1 MGNISC
7 CSFISYF
14 SCYTAVKLGK
24 IKMIVGSTKENL
36 SLEKRVSLTPETA
49 KNIIGLGLQVILE
62 KNYATHLG
70 ILDQEYENSGVKI
83 KNTSNEVI
91 SSCNLLVKVN
101 CPSQEDISSLK
112 EKTIIVGMMNPSKN
126 KNELI
131 EINKKKVDIFSLET
145 LPRITRAQ
153 SMDVLSSQSN
163 LAGYRAV
170 VDCVAE
176 FEKAVPMMMTAAG
189 TVPAAKVLVIGA
201 GVAGLQAIATAKR
214 LGAIVSATDVRAASK
229 EQVESLGGR
238 FLTVDQSDDM
248 ETAGGYAKE
257 ATAEYKKKQ
266 ADMMRDALKKNDIV
280 ICTALIP
287 GKPAPR
293 ILSEEL
299 VKLMKP
305 GSIIYDL
312 AAEHGGNSAF
322 SEPGNIN
329 VIEGIKII
337 GVKSL
342 MNRLPLTASSL
353 YAKNLFSFIRNLY
366 SREKKVFNINLED
379 EIINKTLFKN

>member
-1 MGNISC
+1 
-7 CSFISYF
+7 
-14 SCYTAVKLGK
+14 
-24 IKMIVGSTKENL
+24 MIIGSIKENIT
-36 SLEKRVSLTPETA
+36 LEKRVSITPESA
-49 KNIIGLGLQVILE
+49 KSIIELGLKVCIE
-62 KNYATHLG
+62 KNYANHLG
-70 ILDQEYENSGVKI
+70 IDDKDYKTIGAEVKESS
-83 KNTSNEVI
+83 NDVLTS
-91 SSCNLLVKVN
+91 SNLITKVN
-101 CPSQEDISSLK
+101 CPSEDEISALR
-112 EKTIIVGMMNPSKN
+112 ENTIIIGMLNPSKN
-126 KNELI
+126 KNQI
-131 EINKKKVDIFSLET
+131 DKIINKKIKLFSLEL

-229 EQVESLGGR
+229 EQVESLGGK
-238 FLTVDQSDDM
+238 FLMVEQNEDM
-248 ETAGGYAKE
+248 ETSGGYAKE
-257 ATAEYKKKQ
+257 TSNEYKKKQ
-266 ADMMRDALKKNDIV
+266 AEMMKEALKKNDIV

-293 ILSEEL
+293 ILTEDL

-305 GSIIYDL
+305 GSIVYDL
-312 AAEHGGNSAF
+312 AAEQGGNSAF
-322 SEPGNIN
+322 SEAGKIN
-329 VIEGIKII
+329 SINGIKII
-337 GVKSL
+337 GVKNL
-342 MNRLPLTASSL
+342 MNSLPLTASSL

-366 SREKKVFNINLED
+366 SREKRF
-379 EIINKTLFKN
+379 

>member
-1 MGNISC
+1 
-7 CSFISYF
+7 
-14 SCYTAVKLGK
+14 
-24 IKMIVGSTKENL
+24 MIVGSIKEDL
-36 SLEKRVSLTPETA
+36 ASEKRVSLTPETA
-49 KNIIGLGLQVILE
+49 KNIMGLGLKVCIE

-70 ILDQEYENSGVKI
+70 IEDNEYKKTGVEIKDSASEVLNS
-83 KNTSNEVI
+83 SNLI
-91 SSCNLLVKVN
+91 IKVN
-101 CPSQEDISSLK
+101 CPSEKEISLLK
-112 EKTIIVGMMNPSKN
+112 EKTILIGMLNPSKN
-126 KNELI
+126 KDQI
-131 EINKKKVDIFSLET
+131 DKIIKKEIKTFSLEL

-170 VDCVAE
+170 VDCIAE

-229 EQVESLGGR
+229 EQVESLGGK
-238 FLTVDQSDDM
+238 FLTVDQAEDM

-257 ATAEYKKKQ
+257 ATDDYKQKQ
-266 ADMMRDALKKNDIV
+266 AEMMKEALKKNDIV

-293 ILSEEL
+293 ILTEDL

-305 GSIIYDL
+305 GSIVYDL
-312 AAEHGGNSAF
+312 AAEQGGNSAY
-322 SEPGNIN
+322 SESGKIN
-329 VIEGIKII
+329 TVQGIKII
-337 GVKSL
+337 GVKNL
-342 MNRLPLTASSL
+342 MNSLPLTASSL

-366 SREKKVFNINLED
+366 SREKKDFNINLED
-379 EIINKTLFKN
+379 EIIIKSLIEKV

>member
-1 MGNISC
+1 MFNKISIIGCGLIGSSILRAVEEKKLASKISAYDKSSKVTDYLKKNFSVETCNNISDVVKD
-7 CSFISYF
+7 SDLVIIASPLSSYKEILL
-14 SCYTAVKLGK
+14 SIQSNL
-24 IKMIVGSTKENL
+24 KENTIL
-36 SLEKRVSLTPETA
+36 
-49 KNIIGLGLQVILE
+49 IGML
-62 KNYATHLG
+62 
-70 ILDQEYENSGVKI
+70 
-83 KNTSNEVI
+83 
-91 SSCNLLVKVN
+91 
-101 CPSQEDISSLK
+101 
-112 EKTIIVGMMNPSKN
+112 NPSKN
-126 KNELI
+126 KNQI
-131 EINKKKVDIFSLET
+131 DKIINKKIKPFSLEL

-229 EQVESLGGR
+229 EQVESLGGK
-238 FLTVDQSDDM
+238 FLTVEQNEDM

-257 ATAEYKKKQ
+257 ASDEYKKKQ
-266 ADMMRDALKKNDIV
+266 AEMMKEALKKNDIV

-293 ILSEEL
+293 ILTEDL

-305 GSIIYDL
+305 GSIVYDL
-312 AAEHGGNSAF
+312 AAEQGGNSAF
-322 SEPGNIN
+322 SEAGKIN
-329 VIEGIKII
+329 SVDGIKII

-342 MNRLPLTASSL
+342 MNSLPLTASSL

-366 SREKKVFNINLED
+366 SKEKKDFNINLED
-379 EIINKTLFKN
+379 EIIEKSLIKRV

>member
-1 MGNISC
+1 
-7 CSFISYF
+7 
-14 SCYTAVKLGK
+14 
-24 IKMIVGSTKENL
+24 MIVGSIKEDL
-36 SLEKRVSLTPETA
+36 SSEKRVSLTPETA
-49 KNIIGLGLQVILE
+49 KNIIGLGLKVCVE
-62 KNYATHLG
+62 KEYAIHLG
-70 ILDQEYENSGVKI
+70 IKDNEYEKVGVEI
-83 KNTSNEVI
+83 KSSAGEVLTS
-91 SSCNLLVKVN
+91 SNLIIKVN
-101 CPSQEDISSLK
+101 CPSESEISILK
-112 EKTIIVGMMNPSKN
+112 ENSILIGMLNPSKN
-126 KNELI
+126 KNQI
-131 EINKKKVDIFSLET
+131 SKIINKKIKPFSLEL

-170 VDCVAE
+170 VECVAE

-229 EQVESLGGR
+229 EQVESLGGK
-238 FLTVDQSDDM
+238 FLSVEQTEDM

-257 ATAEYKKKQ
+257 ASDEYKNKQ
-266 ADMMRDALKKNDIV
+266 AEMMRDALKKNDVV

-299 VKLMKP
+299 VRLMKP
-305 GSIIYDL
+305 GSIIFDL
-312 AAEHGGNSAF
+312 AAEQGGNSAF
-322 SEPGNIN
+322 SQPGKTNI
-329 VIEGIKII
+329 VDGIKII

-342 MNRLPLTASSL
+342 MNNLPLTASSL

-366 SREKKVFNINLED
+366 SKDKKDFNINLED
-379 EIINKTLFKN
+379 EIIEKSLIKEI

>member
-1 MGNISC
+1 
-7 CSFISYF
+7 
-14 SCYTAVKLGK
+14 
-24 IKMIVGSTKENL
+24 MIVGSIKEDL
-36 SLEKRVSLTPETA
+36 ALEKRVSLTPETA
-49 KNIIGLGLQVILE
+49 KNIIGLGLKVCVE
-62 KNYATHLG
+62 KEYAIHLG
-70 ILDQEYENSGVKI
+70 IKDNEYEKVGVEI
-83 KNTSNEVI
+83 KSSPSEVSI
-91 SSCNLLVKVN
+91 SSNLIIKVN
-101 CPSQEDISSLK
+101 CPSESEISILK
-112 EKTIIVGMMNPSKN
+112 ENSILIGMLNPSKN
-126 KNELI
+126 KNQI
-131 EINKKKVDIFSLET
+131 SKIINKKIKPFSLEL

-170 VDCVAE
+170 VECVAE

-229 EQVESLGGR
+229 EQVESLGGK
-238 FLTVDQSDDM
+238 FLSVEQTEDM

-257 ATAEYKKKQ
+257 ASDEYKNKQ
-266 ADMMRDALKKNDIV
+266 AEMMRDALKKNDVV

-293 ILSEEL
+293 ILTEEL
-299 VKLMKP
+299 VRLMKP
-305 GSIIYDL
+305 GSIIFDL
-312 AAEHGGNSAF
+312 AAEQGGNSAF
-322 SEPGNIN
+322 SQPGKTNI
-329 VIEGIKII
+329 VDGIKII

-342 MNRLPLTASSL
+342 MNNLPLTASSL

-366 SREKKVFNINLED
+366 SKDKKDFNINLED
-379 EIINKTLFKN
+379 EIIEKSLIKEI

>member
-1 MGNISC
+1 
-7 CSFISYF
+7 
-14 SCYTAVKLGK
+14 
-24 IKMIVGSTKENL
+24 MIVGSTKEDL
-36 SLEKRVSLTPETA
+36 KLEKRVSLTPETA
-49 KNIIGLGLQVILE
+49 KNIMGLGLKVCIE
-62 KNYATHLG
+62 KDYASHLG
-70 ILDQEYENSGVKI
+70 IQDNEYKKIGVEI
-83 KNTSNEVI
+83 KASSSEVI
-91 SSCNLLVKVN
+91 SSSKVIVKVN
-101 CPSQEDISSLK
+101 CPSEDEISILK
-112 EKTIIVGMMNPSKN
+112 ENMILIGMFNPSKN
-126 KNELI
+126 KDQI
-131 EINKKKVDIFSLET
+131 DKIINKRTEIFSLEL

-189 TVPAAKVLVIGA
+189 TVPAAKVLIIGA

-229 EQVESLGGR
+229 EQVESLGGK
-238 FLTVDQSDDM
+238 FLTVEETEDM
-248 ETAGGYAKE
+248 ETSSGYAKE
-257 ATAEYKKKQ
+257 ASEDYKKKQ
-266 ADMMRDALKKNDIV
+266 ADMMKEALKKNDII

-293 ILSEEL
+293 ILTEDL

-312 AAEHGGNSAF
+312 AAEQGGNSAF
-322 SEPGNIN
+322 SEAGKIN
-329 VIEGIKII
+329 SVNGIKII
-337 GVKSL
+337 GVKNL
-342 MNRLPLTASSL
+342 MNRLPLTASNL

-366 SREKKVFNINLED
+366 SKEKKDFNINLED
-379 EIINKTLFKN
+379 EIIEKSMLRKV

>member
-1 MGNISC
+1 
-7 CSFISYF
+7 
-14 SCYTAVKLGK
+14 
-24 IKMIVGSTKENL
+24 MIVGSTKEDL
-36 SLEKRVSLTPETA
+36 ILEKRVSLTPETA
-49 KNIIGLGLQVILE
+49 KSIIALGLQVYIE
-62 KNYATHLG
+62 KDYASHLG
-70 ILDQEYENSGVKI
+70 IQDSEYKKVGVEI
-83 KNTSNEVI
+83 KTSSNEVLN
-91 SSCNLLVKVN
+91 SSKAIIRVN
-101 CPSQEDISSLK
+101 CPSENEISILK
-112 EKTIIVGMMNPSKN
+112 ENTILIGMFNPLKN
-126 KNELI
+126 KNQI
-131 EINKKKVDIFSLET
+131 DKIINKKIKIFSLEL

-229 EQVESLGGR
+229 EQVESLGGK
-238 FLTVDQSDDM
+238 FLTVEQTEDM

-257 ATAEYKKKQ
+257 TSDDYKKKQ
-266 ADMMRDALKKNDIV
+266 AEMMKEALKKNDIV

-293 ILSEEL
+293 ILTENL
-299 VKLMKP
+299 VKLLKP
-305 GSIIYDL
+305 GSIVYDL
-312 AAEHGGNSAF
+312 AAEQGGNSAY
-322 SEPGNIN
+322 SEPGKIN
-329 VIEGIKII
+329 TIDGIKVI

-366 SREKKVFNINLED
+366 SKEKKDFNINLED
-379 EIINKTLFKN
+379 EIIEKSLIKEV

>member
-1 MGNISC
+1 
-7 CSFISYF
+7 
-14 SCYTAVKLGK
+14 
-24 IKMIVGSTKENL
+24 MIVGSIKEDL
-36 SLEKRVSLTPETA
+36 ALEKRVSLTPETA
-49 KNIIGLGLQVILE
+49 KSIIGLGLKICIE
-62 KNYATHLG
+62 KNYASHLG
-70 ILDQEYENSGVKI
+70 INDNEYEKVGVEI
-83 KNTSNEVI
+83 KASANDVSI
-91 SSCNLLVKVN
+91 SSNLIIKVN
-101 CPSQEDISSLK
+101 CPSEKEISILK
-112 EKTIIVGMMNPSKN
+112 ENTILVGMFNPSKN
-126 KNELI
+126 KNFI
-131 EINKKKVDIFSLET
+131 KNINDKKIKIFSLEL

-189 TVPAAKVLVIGA
+189 TIPAAKVLVIGA
-201 GVAGLQAIATAKR
+201 GVAGLQAVATAKR

-229 EQVESLGGR
+229 EQVESLGGK
-238 FLTVDQSDDM
+238 FLTVEQNEDM
-248 ETAGGYAKE
+248 ETEGGYAKE
-257 ATAEYKKKQ
+257 TSNDYKKKQ
-266 ADMMRDALKKNDIV
+266 AEMMKEALKKNDII

-293 ILSEEL
+293 ILTEDL

-312 AAEHGGNSAF
+312 AAEQGGNSAF
-322 SEPGNIN
+322 SEPGKIKT
-329 VIEGIKII
+329 VEGIKVI

-342 MNRLPLTASSL
+342 MNTLPLTASSL

-366 SREKKVFNINLED
+366 SKDKKDFNINLED
-379 EIINKTLFKN
+379 EIINKSLIKGN